1 MRRVV
6 ITGIGIVSCLGN
18 NKAEVLDSLKN
29 GRSGIRFNEEYAE
42 IGMRSHVSGSVQLDT
57 AELIDRKLARF
68 MGDSAAFAYIA
79 MQEAI
84 EDAGLTEEQ
93 ISNLRTGIVAGS
105 GGGSP
110 QDQLESNDIAREKGV
125 KRVGPYRVPRT
136 MASSVSACLA
146 TAFKIKGINY
156 SISSACATS
165 AHCIGNAAEL
175 IQMEKQDLIFAG
187 GSESEH
193 WTLSHQFDAMGAL
206 SSKYNDT
213 PRKAS
218 RAYDADR
225 DGFVAAGGGG
235 MLVVEALDHALER
248 GAKIYA
254 EVTGYGATSDGHD
267 MVAPSGEGGAR
278 AMQIAVD
285 NLEGPVGYINA
296 HGTSTPAGDIT
307 ELNAIRSVFADNIP
321 TINSTKSLSGHSLGA
336 AGVHEATYS
345 LLMMENDFIAA
356 SANIEN
362 LDEGAEGFPIARERK
377 DNLKLN
383 RIMSNSFGFG
393 GTNACLVFDRYQ
405 S

>member
-42 IGMRSHVSGSVQLDT
+42 LGMRSHVSGSVQLDT
-57 AELIDRKLARF
+57 AELIDRKLFRF

-213 PRKAS
+213 PGKAS

-285 NLEGPVGYINA
+285 NLEGPVDYINA

-356 SANIEN
+356 SVNIEN